1 MRLVVATYNIQYA
14 LGQDLEFDIA
24 RIADAVADADIV
36 LFQEVSQNWTRNAGE
51 DQVAELAERLNRYVV
66 FGSTFDTDAS
76 TVQDG
81 RVINRRRTFGN
92 MIASRWPILSSRTA
106 LLPKRAL
113 PETMDVQRC
122 VVEGICATPVGALRV
137 YSVHLSHVSPG
148 QRLPQVEELMRF
160 IREGATDALPS
171 DGPFPEP
178 WGDDAVDVPLPASV
192 ILGGDF
198 NCTPDSA
205 EYALVC
211 GEYHPK
217 RGRLR
222 RADQLVDT
230 YAAAGHDPFA
240 VSTVFTH
247 PAAHK
252 LDHLLATPDIA
263 SSVVRSWIGD
273 TKASDHYPVF
283 VELDWAGVTV

>member
-14 LGQDLEFDIA
+14 LGQDLTFDIS
-24 RIADAVADADIV
+24 RIAAAVEEADIV
-36 LFQEVSQNWTRNAGE
+36 LFQEVTQNWTRNEGE

-66 FGSTFDTDAS
+66 FGSTFDSDAS
-76 TVQDG
+76 TVEEG
-81 RVINRRRTFGN
+81 RVVNRRRTFGN
-92 MIASRWPILSSRTA
+92 MIASRWPILSSRTQ
-106 LLPKRAL
+106 LLPKPAL

-122 VVEGICATPVGALRV
+122 AVEGICSTPAGSLRA
-137 YSVHLSHVSPG
+137 YSVHLSHISPG
-148 QRLPQVEELMRF
+148 QRLPQVEVLMRF
-160 IREGATDALPS
+160 IREGRTDALPA
-171 DGPFPEP
+171 DGPFPEA
-178 WGDDAVDVPLPASV
+178 WGADAVDVPLPGSV

-205 EYALVC
+205 EYAMVC
-211 GEYHPK
+211 GEFDPK

-230 YAAAGHDPFA
+230 YAAAGHDPFEA
-240 VSTVFTH
+240 STFFTH
-247 PAAHK
+247 ETAFK

-263 SSVVRSWIGD
+263 ASVVRSWIGD

-283 VELDWAGVTV
+283 VELEWAGSTV